1 MIVKTI
7 TYKHS
12 VNEFSFLW
20 LDEGDG
26 ERKYQDQR
34 SDRNEAES
42 KKMQHSLLMTISVM
56 YTNAL
61 TSR

>member
-12 VNEFSFLW
+12 VNGFSFLW

-34 SDRNEAES
+34 SDRNEAE
-42 KKMQHSLLMTISVM
+42 
-56 YTNAL
+56 
-61 TSR
+61 